1 MDRKQI
7 LLDSVKKLVALDVS
21 DEEIIL
27 NLKDV
32 GLSQGE
38 SERLIREAKGQPV
51 GEEVLEEVKSDSGK
65 VLRDVAERLA
75 MAEPPSA
82 PELVIRERR
91 AAEEPKIVVQKT
103 VNLNKL
109 WEKGILTTVD
119 QKLGEMERLKKT
131 LDDVIDRKIS
141 DASKK
146 DVGRLTVLFESKAS
160 LLSAKVDAQLEAKS
174 AELTKTIDVKVKEL
188 KDINSSIKANL
199 AELEKKRLEHEG
211 AMKDFEGKIEA
222 LENAKKTIMS
232 EATAEL
238 IKSKSEMQDFLD
250 NSREK
255 MQEIDERVSR
265 TLELESKIAEG
276 LLKDAEA
283 KIDEMALAKSDELA
297 QRVEKELK
305 SVSAL
310 KAEVDPDKIRA
321 ELDMIREK
329 SESLAAFADSLR
341 QSNLKALDKMQKDLF
356 KESEDKLVEIFSMQ
370 KQVAD
375 KKVDNAIARLDSYRA
390 RVEKEIDPEKFS
402 EEMKNLD
409 VFKQQFIKVIEENVK
424 KFNESVGRLNTMAQ
438 DLDKKGGERI
448 KRIDAKIAELEAFEK
463 NFADEMGIAVEKLAE
478 KEKKKEQAKK
488 KS

>member
-1 MDRKQI
+1 MDRRQI

-38 SERLIREAKGQPV
+38 SERLIREAKGKPV
-51 GEEVLEEVKSDSGK
+51 AEEVLEEVKSDSGK

-82 PELVIRERR
+82 PEPVIMERR

-119 QKLGEMERLKKT
+119 QKLGEMERLKKS

-146 DVGRLTVLFESKAS
+146 GVERLTVLFESKAS

-174 AELTKTIDVKVKEL
+174 AELTKIIDAKVKEL
-188 KDINSSIKANL
+188 KDINSGIKSNL
-199 AELEKKRLEHEG
+199 SELEKKRQEHDD
-211 AMKDFEGKIEA
+211 AVKDFDGKIAA

-305 SVSAL
+305 SISAL
-310 KAEVDPDKIRA
+310 KAEVDPGKIRA
-321 ELDMIREK
+321 ELDSIREK
-329 SESLAAFADSLR
+329 SDSLASFAGSLR
-341 QSNLKALDKMQKDLF
+341 QSNQRAVEKMQKDLF

-370 KQVAD
+370 KQAAD
-375 KKVDNAIARLDSYRA
+375 KKADNAIARLDSYRA
-390 RVEKEIDPEKFS
+390 RIEKEVDPEKFS

-409 VFKQQFIKVIEENVK
+409 VFKQQFIRVIEENVK
-424 KFNESVGRLNTMAQ
+424 KFNESVGRLNAMAQ
-438 DLDKKGGERI
+438 DLDKRGGERI

-488 KS
+488 KN